1 MPVRLSEQ
9 AKRLLDRR
17 VFAHLATLMPD
28 GSPKAEP
35 VWVGREGDRVLLA
48 TDRRSL
54 KARNIDADPRV
65 ALSLADFDDP
75 YEQLLIRG
83 RVVETRPDPEL
94 TALDALSQKYL
105 GEPFPRRKW
114 PSRVVYVVEADLA
127 RYYRSPLRHEPALRP
142 DGSRERS
149 PE

>member
-1 MPVRLSEQ
+1 MPVRLSES
-9 AKRLLDRR
+9 AKRLLDLR

-35 VWVGREGDRVLLA
+35 VWVAREGDRVLVA

-54 KARNIDADPRV
+54 KARNIAADPRV
-65 ALSLADFDDP
+65 ALSLVDPDDP

-94 TALDALSQKYL
+94 TALDALSLKYI
-105 GEPFPRRKW
+105 GGPFPRRKW
-114 PSRVVYVVEADLA
+114 PSRVVLVVEADLA
-127 RYYRSPLRHEPALRP
+127 RHYRSPLSHYSATDRNGA
-142 DGSRERS
+142 DERS
-149 PE
+149 PA